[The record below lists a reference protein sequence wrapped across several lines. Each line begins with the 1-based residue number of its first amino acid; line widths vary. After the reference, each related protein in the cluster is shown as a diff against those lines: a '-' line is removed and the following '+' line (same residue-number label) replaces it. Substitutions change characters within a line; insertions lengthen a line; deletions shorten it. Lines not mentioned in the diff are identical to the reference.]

1 MGLDLD
7 TLGLGT
13 LTGGFLFTLGGI
25 DGVHRVLD
33 LWARVDG
40 GDQRLDHGEAET
52 AHFGAHGLL
61 HVERHIV
68 LSGEGVVQGQSGDGG
83 AQRILHVAPELT
95 GRIAQLVVGGG
106 HVVRVHAELGGGHD
120 GHEHVVQR
128 LGFQL
133 HVELVDA
140 HVGLHGDAVDERDT
154 DMDTGKLDLKEL
166 AEAFDDVRLLLRNDE
181 QCGAQQHDKND

>member
-68 LSGEGVVQGQSGDGG
+68 LAGKGIVQRQCGDSGTQRVLHVG
-83 AQRILHVAPELT
+83 AQLT
-95 GRIAQLVVGGG
+95 GRVTQLVVGGG
-106 HVVRVHAELGGGHD
+106 HIVRVHAELGGGHHGD
-120 GHEHVVQR
+120 EHVVER

-133 HVELVDA
+133 HVKLVDA
-140 HVGLHGDAVDERDT
+140 HVRFHGDAVHKRNA
-154 DMDTGKLDLKEL
+154 DMDAGELHLKEL
-166 AEAFDDVRLLLRNDE
+166 AEAFDDVRLLLRHDE
-181 QCGAQQHDKND
+181 ECGRQQNNE